1 MNSRSEDAEARPA
14 SSAELSLDISRVVS
28 EVLNGG
34 DVDVTRTGEELAAR
48 YQNLGM
54 SGAMIE
60 EAISRAAGMVGMIR
74 GTEKPAEPA
83 TVSEEAAGTS
93 RSGNGSAYDGTDG
106 GDSAEQSLPAN
117 GAHHDPI
124 DTEFGALIFGPTAGT
139 PAHANGNAADPPP
152 SALAI
157 DDEAGNRGSL
167 AKGAVAVLRRAFF
180 RG

>member
-1 MNSRSEDAEARPA
+1 MNSRSENADARPA

-28 EVLNGG
+28 QVLNGG
-34 DVDVTRTGEELAAR
+34 DVDVARTGEELASR

-60 EAISRAAGMVGMIR
+60 EAISRAAGMVDMIR
-74 GTEKPAEPA
+74 GAEKPAEPQTGA
-83 TVSEEAAGTS
+83 TEGNGSS
-93 RSGNGSAYDGTDG
+93 LSGNGRADDAGNPTG
-106 GDSAEQSLPAN
+106 PPLPAN

-124 DTEFGALIFGPTAGT
+124 DAEFGALIFGATAETAT
-139 PAHANGNAADPPP
+139 PADGDAAGMRLPAPA
-152 SALAI
+152 S
-157 DDEAGNRGSL
+157 DDSGNRSGSL

>member
-1 MNSRSEDAEARPA
+1 VTSQSENADARPA

-28 EVLNGG
+28 QVLNGG
-34 DVDVTRTGEELAAR
+34 DVDVARTGEELATR

-74 GTEKPAEPA
+74 GAERPAEPGA
-83 TVSEEAAGTS
+83 TE
-93 RSGNGSAYDGTDG
+93 GNGSSHSGCADEANNAAGPPVA
-106 GDSAEQSLPAN
+106 SN
-117 GAHHDPI
+117 GAHHNPNDPI
-124 DTEFGALIFGPTAGT
+124 FGALIFGASAESAAPADGDAAGMRL
-139 PAHANGNAADPPP
+139 PAPA
-152 SALAI
+152 S
-157 DDEAGNRGSL
+157 DDDAGNRSGSL